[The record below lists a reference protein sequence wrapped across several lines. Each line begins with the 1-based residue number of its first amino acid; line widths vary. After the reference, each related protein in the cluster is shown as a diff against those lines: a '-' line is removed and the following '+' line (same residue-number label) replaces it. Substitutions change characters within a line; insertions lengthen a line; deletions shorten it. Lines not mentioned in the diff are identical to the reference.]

1 MDSSTDED
9 SALSSEEGRLKTPDS
24 FNSYSQHRKSSKFGK
39 DFCFPEESNA
49 IMPAFNND
57 DYYNFLNGK
66 RRLEESSSEDDNDP
80 QYDKMNEVN
89 LPKLEN
95 TDNVKRS
102 RLSNKEEITHHDVD
116 KEKHAQEIQP
126 AGNVYA
132 EAQNNLISADL
143 GIALQIMEKM
153 GYQRGK
159 GLGKH
164 GQGLVEPI
172 AAATQRGRRG
182 FGHHVPELEKAC
194 LLWDPQKEVIKV
206 EEDMDWLRSVQTEPD
221 SYEIDSDWV
230 MFAPKKDTIE
240 GEVHFCNPEI
250 LEQILKSKTIF
261 DKLDKNE
268 MRKART
274 RSNPY
279 ETIRSAGFLNRAAV
293 KMANIDKACDFMF
306 TRPKVP
312 NQNPHELL
320 YFADVCAG
328 PGGFSEYVL
337 SRTKWHAKGFGFTLK
352 EKNDFTLDEFF
363 AGPSETFH
371 PYYGPLDNG
380 DVYELENQE
389 GFRNLIMK
397 HTQNKGVHF
406 MMADG
411 GFSVEGQENIQEILS
426 KQLYLCQC
434 LVALMVVRKG
444 GHFVTKLFDLFTPF
458 SAGLVYLMYR
468 CFNSICIFKP
478 NSSRPANSERYLIC
492 KNKRE
497 NTGAVIEYLM
507 HINRLLSTGDG
518 LNDVTQIVALDV
530 LEGDKAFIEYL
541 RNSNNTLGRKQ
552 IIGLLKIAAF
562 CENPKLTEPKQGD
575 MRKEC
580 LEYWEISSK
589 TRVRPQMVRPQDKIN
604 EMMMNTRLDF
614 LGSEAKKATNVESFK
629 SIINSPYDWYCM
641 PCTSGPF
648 IEEDK
653 IATLYLGLG
662 KRKVFRYVRGQWHS
676 VGDVKLELPENTLV
690 YAELVYESKRMGKS
704 FVKTRAL
711 HILDAYMLGGENVS
725 KLYISNRYRLTKKF
739 CEAIRK
745 PIPNDY
751 VCVRARDRFLVGG
764 DINNRLQISPQYMR
778 NPAFEFFRSYSER
791 ENEDDKGHSYIPFNS
806 VLFMK
811 SIVLPYG
818 RFRSYRTKCFF
829 IHNYTNGHGD
839 YEVKNGDIN
848 RPAKAEASFEQ
859 GFRERIVW
867 QWPCN
872 NEEVNMERLTTM
884 IQISLKKIADSMK
897 KEDEKKEKL
906 KQLKKLGKI
915 A

>member
-1 MDSSTDED
+1 M
-9 SALSSEEGRLKTPDS
+9 
-24 FNSYSQHRKSSKFGK
+24 
-39 DFCFPEESNA
+39 
-49 IMPAFNND
+49 
-57 DYYNFLNGK
+57 
-66 RRLEESSSEDDNDP
+66 
-80 QYDKMNEVN
+80 
-89 LPKLEN
+89 
-95 TDNVKRS
+95 
-102 RLSNKEEITHHDVD
+102 SNKKEITHHDID

-126 AGNVYA
+126 ASNVYA
-132 EAQNNLISADL
+132 EGQNNMHL
-143 GIALQIMEKM
+143 GVALQIMEKM
-153 GYQRGK
+153 GYQPGK

-164 GQGLVEPI
+164 SQGLVEPI

-182 FGHHVPELEKAC
+182 FGHHVPELEKAG
-194 LLWDPQKEVIKV
+194 LLWDPQQEDIKV
-206 EEDMDWLRSVQTEPD
+206 EEDMEWLQSSQTEPD

-230 MFAPKKDTIE
+230 EFAPKKDTIE
-240 GEVHFCNPEI
+240 GEVHFCDPKI

-279 ETIRSAGFLNRAAV
+279 ELIRSAGFLNRGAV
-293 KMANIDKACDFMF
+293 KMANMDKACDFMF
-306 TRPKVP
+306 TKPKVP
-312 NQNPHELL
+312 CTDPTELL

-352 EKNDFTLDEFF
+352 DKNDFTLDEFF

-380 DVYELENQE
+380 DIYEVENQE
-389 GFRNLIMK
+389 GFRKLIMR

-434 LVALMVVRKG
+434 LVALMIVRKG

-468 CFNSICIFKP
+468 CFDSICIFKP

-507 HINRLLSTGDG
+507 HINRLLSTGDN
-518 LNDVTQIVALDV
+518 LHDVTQIVALDV
-530 LEGDKAFIEYL
+530 LEADKAFIEYL

-580 LEYWEISSK
+580 LEYWEISNK

-604 EMMMNTRLDF
+604 EMMVNTRLDF
-614 LGSEAKKATNVESFK
+614 LGYEAKKATTVESFK
-629 SIINSPYDWYCM
+629 SIVNNPYDWYCI
-641 PCTSGPF
+641 PCSSKPF

-653 IATLYLGLG
+653 IATFYLGLG

-690 YAELVYESKRMGKS
+690 YAELVYESKCMGKS

-725 KLYISNRYRLTKKF
+725 KLYFSNRYRLTKKF

-745 PIPNDY
+745 PTPNDY
-751 VCVRARDRFLVGG
+751 VCVRARDRFFVGP
-764 DINNRLQISPQYMR
+764 DINQKLRIAQRYVRS
-778 NPAFEFFRSYSER
+778 PAFEFSRSFSEL
-791 ENEDDKGHSYIPFNS
+791 ENENDNEYSYIPFNS
-806 VLFMK
+806 VLFIK
-811 SIVLPYG
+811 SVAPPWRRY
-818 RFRSYRTKCFF
+818 RSYRTKFF
-829 IHNYTNGHGD
+829 YVHNYITGRAD
-839 YEVKNGDIN
+839 YEVKNGVHN

-859 GFRERIVW
+859 GFKDRIIW
-867 QWPCN
+867 QWPGN
-872 NEEVNMERLTTM
+872 NESVNIESLTSM
-884 IQISLKKIADSMK
+884 IQISLQKIEEMIK
-897 KEDEKKEKL
+897 KEEEKRE
-906 KQLKKLGKI
+906 QLKKLGKI
-915 A
+915 G